1 MQEAAIF
8 LTPWEFSPFVFVLCV
23 GAVALYARGLAHTSP
38 DERPGVG
45 RRIAFFAGWGLIYF
59 VMQTHYDYLSQHV
72 FFVHRVQHLVLHHL
86 GPFLVALAQP
96 LAVLARGLPPNVVAK
111 LVVPVWRHP
120 IIRAVYRLF
129 QNAVVAPLLFVGLI
143 YLWLTPSVH
152 FDAML
157 SARYYA
163 AMNWSMLLDGLLFW
177 SLVLDPRTK
186 AEGARVG
193 LGARIWVV
201 LLAIPPQI
209 AIGAYIAMSRKD
221 LFDVYAV
228 CGRAW
233 PISPATDQHL
243 GGFITW
249 MPASM
254 MHAIAALIVLSR
266 WMRADARRA
275 GLASCAHT

>member
-1 MQEAAIF
+1 MF
-8 LTPWEFSPFVFVLCV
+8 LAPWEFSPAAVALCA
-23 GAVALYARGLAHTSP
+23 GAVCLYARGLAHDAP
-38 DERPGVG
+38 GERPAIG
-45 RRIAFFAGWGLIYF
+45 RRIAFFAGWALIYF
-59 VMQTHYDYLSQHV
+59 VMQTHFDYLSQHL
-72 FFVHRVQHLVLHHL
+72 FFIHRIQHLVLHHL
-86 GPFLVALAQP
+86 GPFLIALSQP
-96 LAVLARGLPPNVVAK
+96 LAVLARGLPRGVAVKVVGM
-111 LVVPVWRHP
+111 VWRHP
-120 IIRAVYRLF
+120 LTQGLYRLL

-163 AMNWSMLLDGLLFW
+163 VMNWSMLLDGMLFW

-209 AIGAYIAMSRKD
+209 AIGAYIATSHKD

-233 PISPATDQHL
+233 PIAPRTDQLLGGIVTWIPAT
-243 GGFITW
+243 
-249 MPASM
+249 M
-254 MHAIAALIVLSR
+254 MHGVATLILISR

-275 GLASCAHT
+275 GVAKCAAG